1 VSLERVETTSR
12 PWAPSLA
19 DVLTDRTITSVFQ
32 PVVEIDSGAVVA
44 YEALAR
50 GPKGPLGSPAALF
63 AAAREEGLLIEL
75 DEACREAA
83 FTSAIRQGVIPPL
96 TLFVN
101 VEAEVLDT
109 AAEQVLPQVAAAA
122 PADLRV
128 VLEITERSLF
138 ARPAELLRTVERVR
152 DLGWGIA
159 LDDVGAEAAS
169 LALMPLLRPDIVKL
183 DLSLV
188 QQRPGPAV
196 AEIMSAVNAY
206 AEESGALLLAEGI
219 ETAEHLAAA
228 RALGA
233 SLGQG
238 WLFGRPARQL
248 LVARPAAPL
257 ALPASRPA
265 GGLVPESPFACL
277 RPGTPL
283 RRAPKRL
290 LVEMSKHLEREAMQL
305 GPACIVGST
314 FQDARHLT
322 PDTRRRYEQ
331 IAGRVGLVAAVGRDF
346 AEEPMPGVRGADLDE
361 CDAVLGEW
369 DVVVLSPHFAAALLA
384 RDRGHVGSD
393 SEREFDY
400 ALTFDRQT
408 VVRAAHAL
416 LTRLS
421 AQSAAT
427 RTRVPVASS
436 R

>member
-1 VSLERVETTSR
+1 MSLEQLGTPETTTQASALAR
-12 PWAPSLA
+12 VLGDRAIHSL
-19 DVLTDRTITSVFQ
+19 FQ

-63 AAAREEGLLIEL
+63 AAAREHGLLVEL
-75 DEACREAA
+75 DAACRDAA
-83 FTSAIRQGVIPPL
+83 FAGAVRKGVIPPL

-101 VEAEVLDT
+101 VEPEVLDT
-109 AAEQVLPQVAAAA
+109 AAEEVLPQVAAAA
-122 PADLRV
+122 PPDLRV

-159 LDDVGAEAAS
+159 LDDVGAEPAS
-169 LALMPLLRPDIVKL
+169 MALMPLLRPDIVKL

-188 QQRPGPAV
+188 QQRPSPAV

-206 AEESGALLLAEGI
+206 AEASGARLVAEGI
-219 ETAEHLAAA
+219 ETAEHLVAA

-233 SLGQG
+233 TLGQG

-248 LVARPAAPL
+248 LVERPSTSL
-257 ALPASRPA
+257 ILPASRPA

-277 RPGTPL
+277 RPSARL

-290 LVEMSKHLEREAMQL
+290 LVEMSKHLEREAMRL
-305 GPACIVGST
+305 GPACLVVSA
-314 FQDARHLT
+314 FQDVRHLT
-322 PDTRRRYEQ
+322 PATRRRYEALADQ
-331 IAGRVGLVAAVGRDF
+331 VGLVCALGRGIG
-346 AEEPMPGVRGADLDE
+346 AQPLPGVRGADLPE
-361 CDAVLGEW
+361 GDAVGGEW
-369 DVVVLSPHFAAALLA
+369 DLVVLSPHFAGALLA
-384 RDRGHVGSD
+384 RDRGDDVSD
-393 SEREFDY
+393 PERSFDY
-400 ALTFDRQT
+400 ALTFDRET

-421 AQSAAT
+421 A
-427 RTRVPVASS
+427 VPQQ
-436 R
+436 